1 MDWKQNYV
9 SFYSKYLQVAVAI
22 NIFLLFR
29 SDVDPDNP
37 QHEQYAA
44 SVVGAL
50 ITELE
55 SKAQA
60 LTNEEFFLT
69 KIKLQG
75 AAEMFRVS
83 FLFVKKLQF
92 HCKFTNYLLIS

>member
-1 MDWKQNYV
+1 MDRKQNYV
-9 SFYSKYLQVAVAI
+9 SFVLKSKGSFF
-22 NIFLLFR
+22 FLTSGSVFR

-44 SVVGAL
+44 SVVGSL
-50 ITELE
+50 IQELE
-55 SKAQA
+55 SKAQV
-60 LTNEEFFLT
+60 LNTEEFFLT

-83 FLFVKKLQF
+83 
-92 HCKFTNYLLIS
+92 LLITHSCYFLDKLY

>member
-1 MDWKQNYV
+1 MDRKQNYV
-9 SFYSKYLQVAVAI
+9 SFVLQSKWSFF
-22 NIFLLFR
+22 FLTSGSVFR

-44 SVVGAL
+44 SVVGSL
-50 ITELE
+50 IQELE
-55 SKAQA
+55 SKAQV
-60 LTNEEFFLT
+60 LNTEEFFLT

-83 FLFVKKLQF
+83 
-92 HCKFTNYLLIS
+92 LLITHS